1 MNDIM
6 KDIDPKAGTVP
17 IPYERLDDV
26 LVKLRRAEVS
36 AYEVRGALFDA
47 EHDLRRLKEA
57 HLATPSASQVD
68 LASAEWNMRTELAGA
83 DAHLKRLKEAME
95 ALQTAMRGGEA

>member
-36 AYEVRGALFDA
+36 AYEVRWALSEAD
-47 EHDLRRLKEA
+47 HDLRRLKEV
-57 HLATPSASQVD
+57 HLATPPASQVD
-68 LASAEWNMRTELAGA
+68 LASAEWNMRTELASA